1 MPHNS
6 PYPYNWPSYGNNNK
20 MISDKESSEELDKNI
35 QKRLQKVVEKFLYYA
50 TSIHPTILMT
60 LNSLVTLHKKSTIDT
75 AKIDY

>member
-20 MISDKESSEELDKNI
+20 MISDKESSEELDENI

-50 TSIHPTILMT
+50 IAINTTT
-60 LNSLVTLHKKSTIDT
+60 
-75 AKIDY
+75 